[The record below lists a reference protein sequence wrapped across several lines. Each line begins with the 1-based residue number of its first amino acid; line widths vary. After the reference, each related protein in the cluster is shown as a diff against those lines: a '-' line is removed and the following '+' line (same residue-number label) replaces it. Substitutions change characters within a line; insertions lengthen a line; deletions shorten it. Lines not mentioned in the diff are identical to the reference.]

1 MVQVGVRVGVLLSGC
16 GFLDGAEIR
25 ESVLTLLSLDRAGA
39 EAVCLAPA
47 ISQHHVVDHAAG
59 KPARGE
65 TRNVLAEAARI
76 ARGKIRDLAS
86 VQAEELDALILP
98 GGYGV
103 AKNLCNFAEAGE
115 DAQVHPE
122 VLRLV
127 REMHQRGRPI
137 GAICIAP
144 ALIAAAFREQNAR
157 PRLTL
162 GTDNETAAK
171 LVAMGAE
178 HEKRTVKEVTVDRKN
193 LLVSTPAYMFG
204 DARVSE
210 VAEGIDRLVRE
221 VLNLIPK

>member
-1 MVQVGVRVGVLLSGC
+1 MLRVGVLLSGC

-25 ESVLTLLSLDRAGA
+25 ESVLTLLSIDRAGA
-39 EAVCLAPA
+39 EAICLAPS
-47 ISQHHVVDHAAG
+47 IEQHHVIDHVAG
-59 KPARGE
+59 KPVRGE
-65 TRNVLAEAARI
+65 TRNVLTEAARI

-86 VQAEELDALILP
+86 VKAEELDALILP

-103 AKNLCNFAEAGE
+103 AKNLCNFAQAGE
-115 DAQVHPE
+115 DTQVHPE

-127 REMHQRGRPI
+127 REVHLRGRPI

-157 PRLTL
+157 PRLTI
-162 GTDNETAAK
+162 GTDNETASK
-171 LVAMGAE
+171 LAAMGAE

-221 VLNLIPK
+221 VLALVPR